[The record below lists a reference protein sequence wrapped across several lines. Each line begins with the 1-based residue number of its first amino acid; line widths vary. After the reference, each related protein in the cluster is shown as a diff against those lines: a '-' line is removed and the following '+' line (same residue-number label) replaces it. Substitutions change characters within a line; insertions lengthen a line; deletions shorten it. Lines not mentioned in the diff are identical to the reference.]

1 MYLKCFIFS
10 SFNTKKAGKLFW
22 LPVVFTK
29 VLLSEGKGGEGG
41 GGALLLWLCIGFV
54 VCAHKYWWHE
64 YILKK
69 NHLVWPYPCTGN
81 ILELYSIYI
90 FSIKRLSN
98 KWLTSNFHNYKTPNN
113 YAGAWSYCS
122 VFNKVFRNLL
132 TSWSN

>member
-10 SFNTKKAGKLFW
+10 SFNTKKAGKLLW
-22 LPVVFTK
+22 PPVVFTK
-29 VLLSEGKGGEGG
+29 VLFSEGKGGEGG
-41 GGALLLWLCIGFV
+41 GEALLLWLCICFV
-54 VCAHKYWWHE
+54 ICAHKYWWHE

-69 NHLVWPYPCTGN
+69 NHLVWPYSCTGN
-81 ILELYSIYI
+81 ILELSSIYI
-90 FSIKRLSN
+90 FRIKRLSN

-113 YAGAWSYCS
+113 CAEAWSHCS